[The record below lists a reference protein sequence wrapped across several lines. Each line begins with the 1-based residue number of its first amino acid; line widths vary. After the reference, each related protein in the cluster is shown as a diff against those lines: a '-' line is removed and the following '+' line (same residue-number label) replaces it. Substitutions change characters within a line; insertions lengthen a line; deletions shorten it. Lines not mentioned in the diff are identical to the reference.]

1 MNERTLR
8 PGNIAAA
15 AAVIGGALIMILPQH
30 ALSIIALVIVTIAAA
45 AGLYALAVNAPPAWW
60 RSPFDVS
67 GRAHRP
73 AETDEIDRIR
83 ARLSGRR
90 QRIARDTA
98 VPPEALRLL
107 RPLVHVALERAGVD
121 MDDEQSLAAARALVS
136 PLTWAVLTTEPLERP
151 GWIATVQPNA
161 RHAADVVHR
170 VLDDL
175 DRLAGI
181 GTTTQQHFDPREL
194 RAT

>member
-15 AAVIGGALIMILPQH
+15 ATVIGGALIMLLPQH
-30 ALSIIALVIVTIAAA
+30 ALSITGLTIATIAAA
-45 AGLYALAVNAPPAWW
+45 AGLYTLAVNAPPAWW
-60 RSPFDVS
+60 RSPFDGS
-67 GRAHRP
+67 GHGRRP
-73 AETDEIDRIR
+73 EETDEIERIR
-83 ARLSGRR
+83 VRLSGRR

-98 VPPEALRLL
+98 LPPEALRLL
-107 RPLVHVALERAGVD
+107 QPLVNVALERAGID
-121 MDDEQSLAAARALVS
+121 TDDEQSAATTRGLVS
-136 PLTWAVLTTEPLERP
+136 PLTWAVHTTEVLERP
-151 GWIATVQPNA
+151 GWTATVRPDA

-175 DRLAGI
+175 DRLNGL
-181 GTTTQQHFDPREL
+181 GRTTQQHSDPRYL